1 MALQI
6 NRAAIAK
13 TWLHSHEEDEG
24 DVQVFREAGFSFPP
38 ARGRDTLALAT
49 DGTLHRS
56 VPGPDDRSFRPPSGS
71 WRLDGRHLILQQ
83 QGGAT
88 KEYLIESVAP
98 DKLLLRLV
106 RNAP

>member
-1 MALQI
+1 MRTLQRGTSVLHPSVPGDFMALQI

-56 VPGPDDRSFRPPSGS
+56 VPGTDDRSFRAPSGTG
-71 WRLDGRHLILQQ
+71 RVDCRHLILPQP
-83 QGGAT
+83 GDET
-88 KEYLIESVAP
+88 E
-98 DKLLLRLV
+98 
-106 RNAP
+106 